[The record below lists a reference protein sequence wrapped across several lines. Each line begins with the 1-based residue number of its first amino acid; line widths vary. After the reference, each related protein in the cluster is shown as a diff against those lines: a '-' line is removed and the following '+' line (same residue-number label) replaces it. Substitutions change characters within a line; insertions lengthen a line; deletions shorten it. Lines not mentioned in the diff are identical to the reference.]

1 VSELPLPRAWI
12 GRERLMLRILDARL
26 ATEPDDAHRELLSE
40 LFVSCFSV
48 RDFPSADDLAE
59 VIAEMCPVIRTQA
72 FGSGPVPD
80 DPDGR
85 LRRIVALLGAAVRER
100 EALP

>member
-1 VSELPLPRAWI
+1 MIDLPLPRAWI

-26 ATEPDDAHRELLSE
+26 ATELDDAHHELLSE

-48 RDFPSADDLAE
+48 REFPSADDLAE
-59 VIAEMCPVIRTQA
+59 AAAEMCVVIRTQA
-72 FGSGPVPD
+72 FGDASIPD

-85 LRRIVALLGAAVRER
+85 RKRIVALLRAAVRER